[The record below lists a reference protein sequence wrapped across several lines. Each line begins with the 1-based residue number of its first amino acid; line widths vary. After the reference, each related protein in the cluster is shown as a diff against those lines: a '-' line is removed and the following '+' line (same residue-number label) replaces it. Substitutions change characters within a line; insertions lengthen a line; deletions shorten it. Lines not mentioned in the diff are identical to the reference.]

1 MDGPAELHLG
11 DYLVR
16 PEGDVMFVRAHGVVR
31 PEIARGLVRV
41 VSQIMERHGR
51 IFILCDLR
59 QAGPMPPESRRIF
72 VEFGASHPPVLALA
86 FYHVSLMVRGVNAL
100 LFSAINLV
108 SKRPHNMRQF
118 SSEQDARS
126 WLAAERARLVPG
138 K

>member
-16 PEGDVMFVRAHGVVR
+16 PEGDVMFVRARGTVW
-31 PEIARGLVRV
+31 PEIARGLVRM

-72 VEFGASHPPVLALA
+72 VEFGASHPPVLAIA

-100 LFSAINLV
+100 LFSALNAF
-108 SKRPHNMRQF
+108 SKRKIPLKQC
-118 SSEQDARS
+118 SSEAEARA
-126 WLAAERARLVPG
+126 WLASQRSSLPPG
-138 K
+138 